1 MIRYPVVVLF
11 ALLTCALAGAQ
22 DEKVKPGT
30 VCWPMHYA
38 GLVAGISQDKHVV
51 RLLGSGAYRPQE
63 DEGVRYFVNA
73 RHTATMRVA
82 TYTDRIVGEIA
93 LEAGV
98 NPSLSKTEISKAV
111 SAYFLA
117 NEGFGNWHA
126 LKLGSTKQD
135 ALENLGEPARK
146 EGDNAWTYEA
156 SCSCEI
162 PNYMTIYFAED
173 KVVRVV
179 FSAPPG

>member
-1 MIRYPVVVLF
+1 MIRYALVVLL
-11 ALLTCALAGAQ
+11 ALLTCARAGAQ
-22 DEKVKPGT
+22 GEEVKPGT

-51 RLLGSGAYRPQE
+51 RLLGSGVYRPRE
-63 DEGVRYFVNA
+63 DEGVRYFVNS
-73 RHTATMRVA
+73 RRTATLRVA

-98 NPSLSKTEISKAV
+98 NSSLSKAEIPKAV
-111 SAYFLA
+111 SAYFLTD
-117 NEGFGNWHA
+117 EGFGNWHA
-126 LKLGSTKQD
+126 LKLGSTKQA

-146 EGDNAWTYEA
+146 EGDDAWTYEA
-156 SCSCEI
+156 TCSCEI
-162 PNYMTIYFAED
+162 PNYMTIYFAKD